1 MTKPLVSVIIPAHDE
16 ASYIGNCLRA
26 LLASTAGGYRAE
38 VVVVANACTDS
49 TVLVAQGFAEVA
61 RAKGW
66 GFEVVDTE
74 TPGKLNALNLGEA
87 KAKGDILIYLDADVI
102 VSRPLVGQLAEVLK
116 GPLPRYASGQPEV
129 APAQSGFTRAYA
141 RIWQRLPFVTQGVPG
156 FGVFAMNMVGRARW
170 GAWPEIISDD
180 TFARLNFAPE
190 ERERVQ
196 ARYRWPMIEGFRNL
210 VKVRRR
216 QDDGVEE
223 IAAYYPQLLQNDDV
237 APPSKIEVLRLGLSD
252 PVGLAAYLAVKL
264 AVKTGFADSKQAWA
278 RGR

>member
-1 MTKPLVSVIIPAHDE
+1 MSKPLASVIIPAHDE
-16 ASYIGNCLRA
+16 AGYIGTCLRA
-26 LLASTAGGYRAE
+26 LLASTPGTYRAE

-49 TVLVAQGFAEVA
+49 TVLVAQGFAESA
-61 RAKGW
+61 RARGW
-66 GFEVVDTE
+66 GFAVIDTE

-87 KAKGDILIYLDADVI
+87 RAKGDILVYLDADVI
-102 VSRPLVGQLAEVLK
+102 VSRPLLGQLAEALK
-116 GPLPRYASGQPEV
+116 GPAPLYASGSPEV

-141 RIWQRLPFVTQGVPG
+141 RIWQRLPFVTTGVPG
-156 FGVFAMNMVGRARW
+156 FGVFAMNMAGRARW

-190 ERERVQ
+190 ERERVS
-196 ARYRWPMIEGFRNL
+196 ARYSWPMIEGFRNL

-216 QDDGVEE
+216 QDDGVEQ
-223 IAAYYPQLLQNDDV
+223 IAARYPQLLQNDDV
-237 APPSKIEVLRLGLSD
+237 TPPSKGDVLRLGLSD

-264 AVKTGFADSKQAWA
+264 AVKTGFADNKQAWA